1 MRFSLTII
9 LFASLVL
16 LLALSISA
24 QETNNPTGTA
34 EKLRTQLS
42 EVQDRE
48 AEVKL
53 RLQELEF
60 ALKPENIEHHFAGV
74 GSVHPEEL
82 RELRRKQLQ
91 TEKDRLLAQLDQ
103 FSGSRARLEL
113 AITRADA
120 QAYQQSAL
128 GAATLQPGQNRGARL
143 WTTLGVILAGFVLV
157 LVVGSLAVRLA
168 MRR

>member
-1 MRFSLTII
+1 MRFIVTMT
-9 LFASLVL
+9 LFASLTCL
-16 LLALSISA
+16 FAFSISA
-24 QETNNPTGTA
+24 QETNNPTEPA

-48 AEVKL
+48 AEAKL
-53 RLQELEF
+53 RLQELDF

-103 FSGSRARLEL
+103 FSASRARLES
-113 AITRADA
+113 AITLADA

-128 GAATLQPGQNRGARL
+128 GASALRPGQTRGERL
-143 WTTLGVILAGFVLV
+143 WTTMGVILVGFVLV